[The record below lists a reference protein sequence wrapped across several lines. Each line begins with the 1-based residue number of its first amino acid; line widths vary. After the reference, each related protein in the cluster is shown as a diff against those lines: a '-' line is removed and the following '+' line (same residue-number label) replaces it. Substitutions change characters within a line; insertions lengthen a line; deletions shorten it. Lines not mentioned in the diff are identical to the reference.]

1 MLTNCMRNILVLCQQ
16 KEMKMVH
23 DREFRKR
30 QAWDE
35 AALKEAQYYV
45 LDSNKNWDTE
55 DFFAS
60 GASDVE
66 RFTKDFFEVMQFNP
80 RGKRMLDIGCGTGRM
95 TRAFADIFS
104 EAYGVDFSEEMIH
117 GGTKLNKDKVN
128 LALYVNNGRDLKL
141 FKNEF
146 FDFCFSYTVFQHIAE
161 IDILVSYINEIA
173 RVLKPGGLFKFQL
186 RSCYHFAGKI
196 AVPRFV
202 ANFALHT
209 HFLEND
215 LVVGFLTR
223 VVRRDR
229 IKARAYPGISVSRQ
243 QLVRILDATPLEASQ
258 IIEENGLWCSGR
270 KTTK

>member
-1 MLTNCMRNILVLCQQ
+1 
-16 KEMKMVH
+16 MVH

-30 QAWDE
+30 EAWDE

-66 RFTKDFFEVMQFNP
+66 KFTKDFFDAMQFNP

-95 TRAFADIFS
+95 TRAFDDMFG

-117 GGTKLNKDKVN
+117 RGTELNKDKVN

-141 FKNEF
+141 FGDEF

-161 IDILVSYINEIA
+161 IDILVSYISEIA

-186 RSCYHFAGKI
+186 RSCYHFAGRI
-196 AVPRFV
+196 EIPRFV
-202 ANFALHT
+202 TNFALHT
-209 HFLEND
+209 HLLEND
-215 LVVGFLTR
+215 LVVGFLIR
-223 VVRRDR
+223 VLRRDR

-243 QLVRILDATPLEASQ
+243 QLEKILNAVPLEVSQ
-258 IIEENGLWCSGR
+258 IVEEDGLWCSGC
-270 KTTK
+270 KIA